1 MKYLWRIIRI
11 YCLFNLSIYNRI
23 GYLFIMLVH
32 VLLYEAGT
40 ESEGIH
46 SLELKGTTVILMF
59 EDKDDAE
66 RYCGLLEAQDFPT
79 PSVEELTRTD
89 IEAFCIEAGYEP
101 RFVEKGFIPR
111 TDEERLMISPPL
123 SNLEV
128 GNWQNQDNLNGQI
141 SSNDQLQD
149 IKKRLE
155 NLL

>member
-1 MKYLWRIIRI
+1 
-11 YCLFNLSIYNRI
+11 
-23 GYLFIMLVH
+23 MLVH

-46 SLELKGTTVILMF
+46 SLELKGSTVILMF

-79 PSVEELTRTD
+79 PSVEELTKRD
-89 IEAFCIEAGYEP
+89 IEAFCIDAGYEA
-101 RFVEKGFIPR
+101 RYVEKGFIPS

-123 SNLEV
+123 SNLKV
-128 GNWQNQDNLNGQI
+128 GNWHNQDITNEK
-141 SSNDQLQD
+141 STSNDQLED

>member
-1 MKYLWRIIRI
+1 
-11 YCLFNLSIYNRI
+11 
-23 GYLFIMLVH
+23 MLVH

-46 SLELKGTTVILMF
+46 SLELKGRTVILMF
-59 EDKDDAE
+59 QDRDDAE

-79 PSVEELTRTD
+79 PSVEELTRVD
-89 IEAFCIEAGYEP
+89 IESFCVEAGYEA
-101 RFVEKGFIPR
+101 RFVEKGFVPS

-128 GNWQNQDNLNGQI
+128 GDWNNDEIKNINS
-141 SSNDQLQD
+141 SSNDQLD
-149 IKKRLE
+149 EIKKRLE

>member
-1 MKYLWRIIRI
+1 
-11 YCLFNLSIYNRI
+11 
-23 GYLFIMLVH
+23 MLVN
-32 VLLYEAGT
+32 VLLYEART

-46 SLELKGTTVILMF
+46 SLELKGKTVILMF
-59 EDKDDAE
+59 EDRDDAE

-79 PSVEELTRTD
+79 PSVEELTRVD
-89 IEAFCIEAGYEP
+89 IEAFCFEAGYEA
-101 RFVEKGFIPR
+101 RFVEKGFIPS

-128 GNWQNQDNLNGQI
+128 DYWHDQDNTNQKS
-141 SSNDQLQD
+141 SSNDQLDD

>member
-1 MKYLWRIIRI
+1 
-11 YCLFNLSIYNRI
+11 
-23 GYLFIMLVH
+23 MLVH

-46 SLELKGTTVILMF
+46 SLELKDSTVILMF
-59 EDKDDAE
+59 QDREDAE

-79 PSVEELTRTD
+79 PSVEELTRLD
-89 IEAFCIEAGYEP
+89 IEAFCLEAGYEA
-101 RFVEKGFIPR
+101 RFVEKGFIPS

-128 GNWQNQDNLNGQI
+128 GNWNNQDLRNNKT
-141 SSNDQLQD
+141 SADDQLED

>member
-1 MKYLWRIIRI
+1 
-11 YCLFNLSIYNRI
+11 
-23 GYLFIMLVH
+23 MLVH

-46 SLELKGTTVILMF
+46 SLELKGATVILMF
-59 EDKDDAE
+59 QDRDDAE

-79 PSVEELTRTD
+79 PSVEELSRVD
-89 IEAFCIEAGYEP
+89 IEAFCVEAGYEA
-101 RFVEKGFIPR
+101 RFVEKGFIPT

-123 SNLEV
+123 SNLDV
-128 GNWQNQDNLNGQI
+128 GNWNTKGIENNT
-141 SSNDQLQD
+141 SSSIDQLED

>member
-1 MKYLWRIIRI
+1 
-11 YCLFNLSIYNRI
+11 
-23 GYLFIMLVH
+23 MLVH

-46 SLELKGTTVILMF
+46 SLELKGATVILMF
-59 EDKDDAE
+59 EDRDDAE

-79 PSVEELTRTD
+79 PSIEELKRVD
-89 IEAFCIEAGYEP
+89 IETFCVEAGYEA
-101 RFVEKGFIPR
+101 RFVEKGFIPS

-128 GNWQNQDNLNGQI
+128 GNWNNLDGLNNKS
-141 SSNDQLQD
+141 SSNDQLDD
-149 IKKRLE
+149 IKRRLE

>member
-1 MKYLWRIIRI
+1 
-11 YCLFNLSIYNRI
+11 
-23 GYLFIMLVH
+23 MLVH

-46 SLELKGTTVILMF
+46 SLELKDSTVILMF
-59 EDKDDAE
+59 EDRDDAE

-79 PSVEELTRTD
+79 PSVEELTRRD
-89 IEAFCIEAGYEP
+89 IEAFCLEAGYEA
-101 RFVEKGFIPR
+101 RYVEKGFIPS

-128 GNWQNQDNLNGQI
+128 ENWHKKDDNNDQVQ
-141 SSNDQLQD
+141 SNDQLED

-155 NLL
+155 DLL

>member
-1 MKYLWRIIRI
+1 
-11 YCLFNLSIYNRI
+11 
-23 GYLFIMLVH
+23 MLVY

-46 SLELKGTTVILMF
+46 SLELKDTTVILMF
-59 EDKDDAE
+59 QDRDDAE

-79 PSVEELTRTD
+79 PTVEELTKVD
-89 IEAFCIEAGYEP
+89 IEAFCVEAGYEP

-111 TDEERLMISPPL
+111 NDEERLMISPPL

-128 GNWQNQDNLNGQI
+128 GNWNNQDTANLKL
-141 SSNDQLQD
+141 SSNEQLDD

>member
-1 MKYLWRIIRI
+1 
-11 YCLFNLSIYNRI
+11 
-23 GYLFIMLVH
+23 MLVY
-32 VLLYEAGT
+32 VLLYEPGT

-59 EDKDDAE
+59 QDRDDAD
-66 RYCGLLEAQDFPT
+66 RYCGLLEAQDFPI
-79 PSVEELTRTD
+79 PSVEELTRVD
-89 IEAFCIEAGYEP
+89 IEAFCLEAGYEA
-101 RFVEKGFIPR
+101 RFVEKGFIPS

-128 GNWQNQDNLNGQI
+128 GNWKNQDQI
-141 SSNDQLQD
+141 DNKSASNDQLED

>member
-1 MKYLWRIIRI
+1 
-11 YCLFNLSIYNRI
+11 
-23 GYLFIMLVH
+23 MLVH

-59 EDKDDAE
+59 QDRDDAE

-79 PSVEELTRTD
+79 PSIEELKKVD
-89 IEAFCIEAGYEP
+89 IETFCVEAGYEA
-101 RFVEKGFIPR
+101 RFVEKGFIPS

-128 GNWQNQDNLNGQI
+128 GNWTNKDNISNQS
-141 SSNDQLQD
+141 SSNDQLED

>member
-1 MKYLWRIIRI
+1 
-11 YCLFNLSIYNRI
+11 
-23 GYLFIMLVH
+23 MLVH

-46 SLELKGTTVILMF
+46 SLELKGSTVILMF
-59 EDKDDAE
+59 EDRDDAE

-79 PSVEELTRTD
+79 PTVEELTRRD
-89 IEAFCIEAGYEP
+89 IEAFCVEAGYEA
-101 RFVEKGFIPR
+101 RYVEKGFIPS
-111 TDEERLMISPPL
+111 TDEERLMITPPL

-128 GNWQNQDNLNGQI
+128 GNWQNQIDINNK
-141 SSNDQLQD
+141 STTNDQLED

>member
-1 MKYLWRIIRI
+1 
-11 YCLFNLSIYNRI
+11 
-23 GYLFIMLVH
+23 MLVH

-46 SLELKGTTVILMF
+46 SLELKGRTVILMF
-59 EDKDDAE
+59 QNRDDAE

-79 PSVEELTRTD
+79 PSVEELTRVD
-89 IEAFCIEAGYEP
+89 IESFCVEAGYEA
-101 RFVEKGFIPR
+101 RFVEKGFIPS

-128 GNWQNQDNLNGQI
+128 GNWNNCDSSNNKT
-141 SSNDQLQD
+141 SSNDQLEE

>member
-1 MKYLWRIIRI
+1 M
-11 YCLFNLSIYNRI
+11 F
-23 GYLFIMLVH
+23 VH

-46 SLELKGTTVILMF
+46 SLELNGATVILMF

-79 PSVEELTRTD
+79 PSVEKLTKKD
-89 IEAFCIEAGYEP
+89 IEAFCVEAGYES
-101 RFVEKGFIPR
+101 RYVERGFIPS

-128 GNWQNQDNLNGQI
+128 ANWQNKDNINEQI
-141 SSNDQLQD
+141 TSNDQLED